1 MLLAAK
7 KKIFLHGKYS
17 CVGNAVD
24 GFYWANVSKV
34 YNLLEKIIMIIID
47 E

>member
-7 KKIFLHGKYS
+7 KKNISTWKVL

-24 GFYWANVSKV
+24 GFYWANVSKI
-34 YNLLEKIIMIIID
+34 YNLWKKIIMIIID